1 MAKFTARTYVSDFG
15 WTVDS
20 FTLTHAPV
28 GAEEVRVTVESPIKP
43 GVETCVPVLSVEAEG
58 GNINITT
65 QPFSYQNKWTVTVGK
80 DSYTRKDVDDEQV
93 RDLDRFAP
101 ITEGEVIYRL
111 YSPMHTAPRPL
122 ILFLHGGGECG
133 YDNLIQLTGTVGA
146 IKLSHDYPDMYV
158 MAPQA
163 PTDKTFVNTVGMMRA
178 AFKDSNTTSKRGW
191 NREYLA
197 AVCDIIRRMI
207 AEGKV
212 DERRVY
218 VTGLSMG
225 GYGTLRAMSVG
236 AGLFAAAAPICPT
249 MTPESFN
256 ILRGMTDGKIW
267 ISTAYVDHTVYRH
280 KYITDGI
287 AALRDG
293 GNKNARV
300 TIYSPEELA
309 AYGIGTDPD
318 FDYKQLFADNHSSWI
333 LTYHDEYGIM
343 SWLTQQVKD

>member
-1 MAKFTARTYVSDFG
+1 
-15 WTVDS
+15 
-20 FTLTHAPV
+20 
-28 GAEEVRVTVESPIKP
+28 
-43 GVETCVPVLSVEAEG
+43 
-58 GNINITT
+58 
-65 QPFSYQNKWTVTVGK
+65 
-80 DSYTRKDVDDEQV
+80 
-93 RDLDRFAP
+93 
-101 ITEGEVIYRL
+101 
-111 YSPMHTAPRPL
+111 
-122 ILFLHGGGECG
+122 
-133 YDNLIQLTGTVGA
+133 
-146 IKLSHDYPDMYV
+146 
-158 MAPQA
+158 
-163 PTDKTFVNTVGMMRA
+163 
-178 AFKDSNTTSKRGW
+178 
-191 NREYLA
+191 
-197 AVCDIIRRMI
+197 
-207 AEGKV
+207 
-212 DERRVY
+212 
-218 VTGLSMG
+218 MG
-225 GYGTLRAMSVG
+225 GYGTIRAMSVG